1 MTLTTEPL
9 MGAGSPDEL
18 RELAL
23 QAGRDLEDATAEEVL
38 AWAGQTFGDRFAITG
53 SMGGDTVLSH
63 LAGQVVPGITVLFLD
78 TGYHFAETIGTRDAV
93 QATYPVRVRTVL
105 PLLTIR
111 QQDEVYGERLFERDP
126 DLCCAMRK
134 VDPLNRVLAEYD
146 AWGSGVRRDEGPSR
160 AGTPVV
166 GWDAKRE
173 KVKINPLA
181 RWTQEQVDAYA
192 QQHGVLLNPLVWD
205 DYPSVG
211 CEPCTRR
218 VAPGE
223 DARAGRWAGMS
234 KTECGIHV

>member
-1 MTLTTEPL
+1 MTCSTEPL
-9 MGAGSPDEL
+9 LGACSPEEL
-18 RELAL
+18 RSIAE
-23 QAGRDLEDATAEEVL
+23 QAGRDLEEAPAEEIL
-38 AWAGQTFGDRFAITG
+38 RWAGETFGDRFAITG

-63 LAGQVVPGITVLFLD
+63 LAGRVVPGLTVLFLD

-93 QATYPVRVRTVL
+93 DATYPVRVRTVL
-105 PLLTIR
+105 PLLSVR
-111 QQDEVYGERLFERDP
+111 QQDEVYGAKLYERDP

-134 VDPLNRVLAEYD
+134 VDPLNRVLGDYD

-160 AGTPVV
+160 ANTPVV
-166 GWDAKRE
+166 AWDPKRE
-173 KVKINPLA
+173 KVKVSPLA
-181 RWTQEQVDAYA
+181 RWTQDDVDRYA
-192 QQHGVLLNPLVWD
+192 AEHGVLMNPLIWD

-234 KTECGIHV
+234 KTECGIHL

>member
-1 MTLTTEPL
+1 MTTEPL